1 MQVPMLAV
9 KSIEY
14 KIVNSAW
21 WQKAAV
27 MADRHEGSTGD
38 VMLTHHLQAVY
49 DNVTAIFRQP
59 ATGFY
64 GDLFQLL
71 DQLQLDKEEVKEELQ
86 IIALLHDIGKTAED
100 KSLVIPHPLTG
111 KPAHKRHGLVGLMA
125 AMELLGNEL
134 AADPEKRNRIYRTV
148 ELHDISYG
156 LFREY
161 QAARLIPTYERWS
174 YINNKIHQLPAA
186 GLLYLLIFKLAD
198 IHGHA
203 NITDV
208 LWFYQTARQQ
218 YFDLLQ
224 LTLPIPGEADI
235 R

>member
-1 MQVPMLAV
+1 MFNPQA
-9 KSIEY
+9 IEH
-14 KIVNSAW
+14 KIRASAW

-27 MADRHEGSTGD
+27 TADRHESNTSG
-38 VMLTHHLQAVY
+38 VMLTQHLEAVY
-49 DNVTAIFRQP
+49 DNVAGIFQQP
-59 ATGFY
+59 ETGFY
-64 GDLFQLL
+64 GQLFALL
-71 DQLQLDKEEVKEELQ
+71 RSLQLDKTEIEDELKLV
-86 IIALLHDIGKTAED
+86 ALLHDIGKTEED

-125 AMELLGNEL
+125 AMEIAGIEL
-134 AADPEKRNRIYRTV
+134 AHLPEKRNRIYRTV

-161 QAARLIPTYERWS
+161 QSVNIIPAYERWT
-174 YINNKIHQLPAA
+174 YINNKVHHLPAA

-198 IHGHA
+198 VHGHA

-208 LWFYQTARQQ
+208 LWFYQTVKQH
-218 YFDLLQ
+218 YFHKLQ
-224 LTLPIPGEADI
+224 LELPVPGETDI